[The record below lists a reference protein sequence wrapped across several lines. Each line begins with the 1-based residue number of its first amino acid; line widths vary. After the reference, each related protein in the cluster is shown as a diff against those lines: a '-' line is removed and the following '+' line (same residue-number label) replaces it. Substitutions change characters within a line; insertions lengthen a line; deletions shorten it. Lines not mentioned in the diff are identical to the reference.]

1 MNTSVCLGAAMLVVA
16 VAAGSAQSQP
26 LTVERL
32 KALKTSS
39 NDPAGDAFVD
49 SRERLMPLID
59 AFVADNSLASP
70 MFLYFAANTAFRLG
84 RVEDAAFLFYG
95 AQLRRAVDFQRYNID
110 TTANGNNAATYLGFL
125 NQTTGV
131 AINPAI
137 MRLPA
142 AFTSVIARLERWDVV
157 ASRRAFYPE
166 FAEAKGF
173 RVPEAEWPALARRTK
188 QGFMDQ
194 FGKRMV
200 TLLGDKQYFEAFSF
214 VQRVNLGEI
223 GKDDKNEQ
231 DRFLKSVEIME
242 AAERRLLGTP
252 ADAPA
257 PPVTASPPPAAKPSA
272 SVKSG
277 TMPVRV
283 GGDVKDPQV
292 VSRVEPAFPPGAKG
306 AVILEVTIDPTGAV
320 ADVRVLRSEPALD
333 AAAVAAVRQWRFD
346 PTVIDGKP
354 VSVLKT
360 ISLSAR

>member
-1 MNTSVCLGAAMLVVA
+1 MNASIGIGAAILVV
-16 VAAGSAQSQP
+16 VFAAGRAEGQS

-70 MFLYFAANTAFRLG
+70 MFLYLAANTAFRLG

-95 AQLRRAVDFQRYNID
+95 AQLRRAVDFQRYNIE
-110 TTANGNNAATYLGFL
+110 TTANSNNAATYLGFL
-125 NQTTGV
+125 NQTTGE

-137 MRLPA
+137 LRLPA
-142 AFTSVIARLERWDVV
+142 AFTSVIARLEQWDVV

-173 RVPEAEWPALARRTK
+173 KISEADWPELARRTK

-223 GKDDKNEQ
+223 GKDDKSTQ